1 MIKIRKSDERI
12 LKKVIPNAEE
22 YIKKD
27 KLSELLEDLDV
38 EYTVEVVENGIDG
51 EPTDF
56 AYSIEKVRDNI
67 FYDNVES
74 CD

>member
-1 MIKIRKSDERI
+1 MME
-12 LKKVIPNAEE
+12 LKKIQE